1 MPSSPEE
8 FISDL
13 SADVRPLVA
22 ELRRLIFDTVPHAT
36 ESIRWDAIS
45 YHDADQGGPIQGGI
59 CQIVVRDGVV
69 RLDFVH
75 GASLPDPHELL
86 HEEKGRKAKRFATFE
101 PGKKL
106 PAQALRE
113 LIKAADAYD
122 FADR

>member
-1 MPSSPEE
+1 MPNSPEE
-8 FISDL
+8 FVSDL
-13 SADVRPLVA
+13 PANVRPIVA
-22 ELRRLIFDTVPHAT
+22 ELRRLVFDTVPHAT
-36 ESIRWDAIS
+36 ERVIWDAIS
-45 YHDADQGGPIQGGI
+45 FHDAERGGPIQGGI

-86 HEEKGRKAKRFATFE
+86 NVEKGRKAKRFATFE

-106 PAQALRE
+106 PAGALRA

-122 FADR
+122 FASR